1 MNLYMLCG
9 IGTCKI
15 RNFAHSHIGEALF
28 AHSHICT
35 FAHYIYMS
43 HPLVL
48 LSGALARHP
57 ERRLA
62 APVSLAIEK
71 GRTMAI
77 CGPNGAGKS
86 LLVGLLIGSLP
97 ALGDTVR
104 YSLGPDGTGR
114 PSERIRLVSFRDAY
128 GGNEPAYYQQR
139 WNRADEQEFPTV
151 GEELARARAL
161 ATAGG
166 AEGDDYEA
174 WLHALLEQMGILA
187 HKEKPVNL
195 LSSGELRRLQTA
207 RTLMTRPEVLI
218 VDNPYVGLD
227 PEARRMFTSVLE
239 TLAARLTLVL
249 VVSQTADIPDFV
261 STIVP
266 VDHLAVGAPLTMD
279 EVREAEAEAVRTVAA
294 QTIELPCEPSA
305 TDGANGSVV
314 DLDDVT
320 VRYGTRTILNGLD
333 WHVCQGERWAL
344 TGENGA
350 GKSTLLSLVCADNPQ
365 SYACRVSLFGCRRGR
380 GESIWD
386 VKRRIG
392 YVSPEMYSAYRK
404 PLPAID
410 IVASGL
416 RDTVGL
422 YHRPSAEERERC
434 MQWLRAF
441 RAEGLADRPYLQL
454 STGEQHLVLLVRAF
468 VKQPELLVL
477 DEPFHALDAVRTL
490 IARRII
496 DQYMAQ
502 PGRTLIIVSH
512 YEEQLPS
519 CIDHRLHLKR
529 HFS

>member
-1 MNLYMLCG
+1 
-9 IGTCKI
+9 
-15 RNFAHSHIGEALF
+15 
-28 AHSHICT
+28 
-35 FAHYIYMS
+35 MS
-43 HPLVL
+43 HPLIQ

-62 APVSLAIEK
+62 APVSLSVEK
-71 GRTMAI
+71 GRVVAI

-86 LLVGLLIGSLP
+86 LLVGLLTGSLP

-104 YSLGPDGTGR
+104 YSLGADGAGR
-114 PSERIRLVSFRDAY
+114 PSERIRLVAFRDAY

-139 WNRADEQEFPTV
+139 WNRADEQQFPTV
-151 GEELARARAL
+151 GEELARARTL
-161 ATAGG
+161 AVAHG
-166 AEGDDYEA
+166 EA
-174 WLHALLEQMGILA
+174 HDADEPWLHALLEQMGILA
-187 HKEKPVNL
+187 HKEKTVNL
-195 LSSGELRRLQTA
+195 LSSGELRRMQTA
-207 RTLMTRPEVLI
+207 RTLMTHPEVLI

-239 TLAARLTLVL
+239 ILAERLTLIL
-249 VVSQTADIPDFV
+249 VVSQTADIPEFV
-261 STIVP
+261 STVVP
-266 VDHLAVGAPLTMD
+266 VDRLTVGEAVSLD
-279 EVREAEAEAVRTVAA
+279 EARKAEAEAVRLVAA
-294 QTIELPCEPSA
+294 EGVELPRPSFTGNA
-305 TDGANGSVV
+305 DSASVV
-314 DLDDVT
+314 NLDGVT
-320 VRYGTRTILNGLD
+320 VRYGERTILDKLN
-333 WHVCQGERWAL
+333 WHVCSGEHWAL

-365 SYACRVSLFGCRRGR
+365 SYACPVSLFGCRRGR

-392 YVSPEMYSAYRK
+392 YVSPEMYAAYRK

-410 IVASGL
+410 IVASGM

-422 YHRPSAEERERC
+422 YHRPSAEEREAC

-441 RAEGLADRPYLQL
+441 RAEHLADRPYLQL

-477 DEPFHALDAVRTL
+477 DEPFHALDAARTL
-490 IARRII
+490 IARRAI
-496 DQYMAQ
+496 DRYMEQ

-529 HFS
+529 NMS

>member
-1 MNLYMLCG
+1 MPQPLIELCG
-9 IGTCKI
+9 
-15 RNFAHSHIGEALF
+15 A
-28 AHSHICT
+28 
-35 FAHYIYMS
+35 
-43 HPLVL
+43 V
-48 LSGALARHP
+48 ARHP

-62 APVSLAIEK
+62 RPVSLAVEK
-71 GRTMAI
+71 GRAMAV

-86 LLVGLLIGSLP
+86 LLVGLLTGAYP
-97 ALGDTVR
+97 ALGEGVR
-104 YSLGPDGTGR
+104 YCLGADGKGR
-114 PSERIRLVSFRDAY
+114 ASERIRLVSFRDAY
-128 GGNEPAYYQQR
+128 GGSEPAYYQQR

-151 GEELARARAL
+151 GEELARARSL
-161 ATAGG
+161 AA
-166 AEGDDYEA
+166 AHASENADDDE
-174 WLHALLEQMGILA
+174 WLHGVLDQMGILL

-207 RTLMTRPEVLI
+207 RTLMSRPEVLI

-239 TLAARLTLVL
+239 VLAERLTVVL
-249 VVSQTADIPDFV
+249 VVSHVADVPAFV
-261 STIVP
+261 ETIVP
-266 VDHLAVGAPLTMD
+266 VGNLTVGEALTP
-279 EVREAEAEAVRTVAA
+279 EEAQRVEDEAVNAA
-294 QTIELPCEPSA
+294 AAASIALPSSPYIYKEERASDEAAAP
-305 TDGANGSVV
+305 VV
-314 DLDDVT
+314 DLDEVS
-320 VRYGTRTILNGLD
+320 VRYGARTILDRLC
-333 WHVCQGERWAL
+333 WHVRQGEHWAL

-392 YVSPEMYSAYRK
+392 YVSPEMYAAYRK

-422 YHRPSAEERERC
+422 YHRPSAEEREAC
-434 MQWLRAF
+434 MEWMRTF
-441 RAEGLADRPYLQL
+441 GAEELADRPYLQL

-477 DEPFHALDAVRTL
+477 DEPFHALDAARTL
-490 IARRII
+490 TARRVI
-496 DQYMAQ
+496 DAYMAQ

-512 YEEQLPS
+512 YEEQLPT
-519 CIDHRLHLKR
+519 CIDHRLHLVR
-529 HFS
+529 HLS